1 MKNLFLLLIIAFTAC
16 KNVAQNDSKIALIE
30 IADAKE
36 LILNNKELIILDVRT
51 EQEVAAGKI
60 ENAININ
67 YLEGS
72 FKEEVSKLNKESK
85 ILVYCAVGGRSAKA
99 ASLLNDLGFKE
110 VYDLKGGYNG
120 WKNQK

>member
-1 MKNLFLLLIIAFTAC
+1 MIVAFTAC

-30 IADAKE
+30 IADARE

-72 FKEEVSKLNKESK
+72 FKEEVSKLNKKSK

-99 ASLLNDLGFKE
+99 ASLLNELGFKE